1 MQDVS
6 LDALNLLTVDEL
18 ARLMKVSKATAW
30 RRVLSGEIESMKVGR
45 ARRVTPAAVAAYY
58 EKLRAEQGAA

>member
-6 LDALNLLTVDEL
+6 LDALKLLTVDDL

-30 RRVLSGEIESMKVGR
+30 RRVLSGEIDSVKVGR

-58 EKLRAEQGAA
+58 KKLGADQGAA

>member
-1 MQDVS
+1 
-6 LDALNLLTVDEL
+6 
-18 ARLMKVSKATAW
+18 MKVSKATAW

-58 EKLRAEQGAA
+58 EKLRAEKGAA

>member
-6 LDALNLLTVDEL
+6 LDALELLTVAEL

-30 RRVLSGEIESMKVGR
+30 RKVGSGEIESIKVGR
-45 ARRVTPAAVAAYY
+45 ARRVTPAALAAYF

>member
-6 LDALNLLTVDEL
+6 LDALDLLTVDDL

-30 RRVLSGEIESMKVGR
+30 RRVLSGEIESIKVGR

-58 EKLRAEQGAA
+58 EKLRTSQGAA